1 MYLIKTNKMK
11 KVSLVVVAALLSAGM
26 FANSA
31 SLPKKGTNPDGG
43 KKQKTEVAKKQKE
56 KPKEK
61 TPKTKEQKAAQK
73 SSKKQNAH
81 A

>member
-1 MYLIKTNKMK
+1 MK

-26 FANSA
+26 FANNA
-31 SLPKKGTNPDGG
+31 SLPKKETSPDGG
-43 KKQKTEVAKKQKE
+43 KKQKTEVAKNQKQKE